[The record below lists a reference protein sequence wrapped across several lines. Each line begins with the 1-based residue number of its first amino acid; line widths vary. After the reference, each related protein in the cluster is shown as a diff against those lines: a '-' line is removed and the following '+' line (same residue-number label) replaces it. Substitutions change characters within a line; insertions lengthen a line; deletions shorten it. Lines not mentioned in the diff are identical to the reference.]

1 MFIRPE
7 QESDHDKIYALNVA
21 AFGGDV
27 EALLVNSLRK
37 KVNPLI
43 SLVAENNCGE
53 LIGHIMFSPVT
64 LTGFEAIKLMGL
76 APMAVLP
83 IEQKKGYGSALINAG
98 VKICKN
104 MGYGAIFVLG
114 HADYY
119 PRFGF
124 KKSANFGILS
134 DYDVPPEYFM
144 ILELQKGALNGAT
157 GKIKYHAAF
166 NDLE

>member
-7 QESDHDKIYALNVA
+7 QESDYDKIYALNVA
-21 AFGGDV
+21 TFGGDV

-76 APMAVLP
+76 ARWLFC
-83 IEQKKGYGSALINAG
+83 QLNKKKGMA
-98 VKICKN
+98 
-104 MGYGAIFVLG
+104 
-114 HADYY
+114 
-119 PRFGF
+119 RR
-124 KKSANFGILS
+124 
-134 DYDVPPEYFM
+134 
-144 ILELQKGALNGAT
+144 
-157 GKIKYHAAF
+157 
-166 NDLE
+166 